1 MVRPERFEL
10 PTYCSG
16 GNRSIHLSYG
26 RTVAS
31 VYMGGRRSIN
41 GRTYDECSWRF
52 SCDETYLH
60 ARRESEAR
68 SRTPRAVAQAN
79 DQVLTFGLND
89 QA

>member
-41 GRTYDECSWRF
+41 GRTYDECSRRF
-52 SCDETYLH
+52 SSDETHLH
-60 ARRESEAR
+60 ASSWVREAERLAR
-68 SRTPRAVAQAN
+68 SLK
-79 DQVLTFGLND
+79 LTIKS
-89 QA
+89 